1 MANGRRKAAVPC
13 GKSFPFLLWF
23 EALQSSAGG
32 IRSREKLRVK
42 AELLLNPCRE
52 LQILIQNTAKRCSP
66 G

>member
-13 GKSFPFLLWF
+13 GKGLLLRF
-23 EALQSSAGG
+23 EALRSSAGG

-52 LQILIQNTAKRCSP
+52 LQILIQNAAKRC
-66 G
+66 